1 MAARA
6 ESRGTLAEKRFERQR
21 FPFTIALRCAGRAEF
36 SAHLALDRAVSAN
49 EVGQSLT
56 KTTVRRKRRPRS
68 DSGNNNMPRATNAPA
83 SRERRKRVLKS
94 AKGYRGRRSKLFR
107 YAKDATMK
115 GKYWA
120 YRDRKT
126 RKRNFRML
134 WVQRLNAAVR
144 AQGLTYS
151 RFAEG
156 LKAAGIGL
164 DRKILSDLAITD
176 EAAFKGIVEQV
187 KSALEKKASAGKKT
201 NAA

>member
-1 MAARA
+1 
-6 ESRGTLAEKRFERQR
+6 
-21 FPFTIALRCAGRAEF
+21 
-36 SAHLALDRAVSAN
+36 
-49 EVGQSLT
+49 
-56 KTTVRRKRRPRS
+56 
-68 DSGNNNMPRATNAPA
+68 MPRATNAPA
-83 SRERRKRVLKS
+83 SRERRKRVLNA

-115 GKYWA
+115 AKYWA

-156 LKAAGIGL
+156 LKAAGIEL
-164 DRKILSDLAITD
+164 DRKILSELAITD
-176 EAAFKGIVEQV
+176 EAGFKSIIEHV
-187 KSALEKKASAGKKT
+187 KSALEKKANGGKKAK
-201 NAA
+201 AA

>member
-1 MAARA
+1 
-6 ESRGTLAEKRFERQR
+6 
-21 FPFTIALRCAGRAEF
+21 
-36 SAHLALDRAVSAN
+36 
-49 EVGQSLT
+49 
-56 KTTVRRKRRPRS
+56 
-68 DSGNNNMPRATNAPA
+68 MPRATNAPA
-83 SRERRKRVLKS
+83 SRERRKRVVKS

-115 GKYWA
+115 AKYWA

-156 LKAAGIGL
+156 LKAAGIEL
-164 DRKILSDLAITD
+164 DRKILSELAISD
-176 EAAFKGIVEQV
+176 EAGFKSIVATV
-187 KSALEKKASAGKKT
+187 KEALEKKSSAAKNKQ
-201 NAA
+201 AA